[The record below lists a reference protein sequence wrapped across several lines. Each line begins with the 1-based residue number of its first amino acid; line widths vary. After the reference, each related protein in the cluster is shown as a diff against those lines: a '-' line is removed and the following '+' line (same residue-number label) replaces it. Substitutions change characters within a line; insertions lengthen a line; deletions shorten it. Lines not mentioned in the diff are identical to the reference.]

1 VRGWRDWA
9 EEHWATV
16 GIVASIAGALTFSV
30 ILAVVFNVITT
41 RLDGLHSG
49 AATARNPE
57 RSDRSSAAA
66 QCAARSGSA
75 GIAGCS
81 TTPIVAPRPWI
92 AWARAIAS
100 STLAATSKPR

>member
-49 AATARNPE
+49 AATTAPPTSNVRSRASDGPE
-57 RSDRSSAAA
+57 
-66 QCAARSGSA
+66 SG
-75 GIAGCS
+75 
-81 TTPIVAPRPWI
+81 
-92 AWARAIAS
+92 AI
-100 STLAATSKPR
+100 